1 VTHLKPD
8 AKRPRR
14 RKSDCRKGM
23 HDYGAMQDI
32 GAGIARRVCAT
43 CNAVTIDLTG
53 SYEPAEPVMPG
64 RRGGSR
70 RLRDQ

>member
-1 VTHLKPD
+1 
-8 AKRPRR
+8 
-14 RKSDCRKGM
+14 M

-53 SYEPAEPVMPG
+53 TYEPAEPVMPG

-70 RLRDQ
+70 RLRES